1 MTAPYFSH
9 PPRPARPLE
18 GRAKRRAD
26 RVAQDAF
33 FAQHSGASPRAV
45 ERVARL
51 LGGGTAR

>member
-9 PPRPARPLE
+9 PPRLAAPPE

-33 FAQHSGASPRAV
+33 LARHSGASPRAV